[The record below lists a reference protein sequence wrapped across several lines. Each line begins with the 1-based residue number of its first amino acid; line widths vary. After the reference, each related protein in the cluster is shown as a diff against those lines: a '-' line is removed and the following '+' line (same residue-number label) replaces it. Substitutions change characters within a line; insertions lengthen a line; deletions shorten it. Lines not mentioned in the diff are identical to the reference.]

1 MHQEVHYA
9 NLVVERRVEWR
20 SFQETPIFN
29 LLDQREWEAILID
42 LICPIEE
49 LVPEFYVNLRHQ
61 DNFLHTFIRGPTTLS
76 PL

>member
-1 MHQEVHYA
+1 M
-9 NLVVERRVEWR
+9 
-20 SFQETPIFN
+20 
-29 LLDQREWEAILID
+29 LDQREWEVVLID